1 MEKGAVINVPK
12 NTHDDRETVHYVLQQ
27 AMNECYLPHQKPTS
41 RINVGLVVAQGRSI
55 PTPIFIIKS
64 VICFLEQQPVL
75 CWRLKWVKTSPMCQK
90 GDCNCTGCLLFQD
103 AWEIAETPTVLVV
116 GVIRSDL
123 AKTSLHCQLVF
134 HTMCASPFFCPAAV
148 LGCWPFYALLDRS

>member
-75 CWRLKWVKTSPMCQK
+75 C
-90 GDCNCTGCLLFQD
+90 
-103 AWEIAETPTVLVV
+103 
-116 GVIRSDL
+116 
-123 AKTSLHCQLVF
+123 
-134 HTMCASPFFCPAAV
+134 
-148 LGCWPFYALLDRS
+148 